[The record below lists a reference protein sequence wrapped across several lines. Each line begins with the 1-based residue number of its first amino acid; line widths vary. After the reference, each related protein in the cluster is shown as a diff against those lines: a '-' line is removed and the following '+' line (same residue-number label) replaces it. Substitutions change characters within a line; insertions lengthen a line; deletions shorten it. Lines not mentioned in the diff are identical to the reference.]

1 MKNMIFLAVFAVTYS
16 WPNSS
21 FKQRI
26 IIVEAESFA
35 GQEKSE
41 VRQWTIEEDSAASGG
56 AYIHIVPDT
65 RVTDKDSLVNGVN
78 FSNLPG
84 KMAVISYPVRISK
97 PGRYY
102 VWVRAFSSGAEDNSV
117 HVGLNGTWPASGARM
132 QWCEGKNAWKWGS
145 KQRTQKN
152 HCGEPYLIY
161 LDVAKPGKHIVQFSM
176 REDGFRMDQ
185 FLLSLDKAFDPEKSG
200 PNAPLLPKRTKHLR
214 Y

>member
-1 MKNMIFLAVFAVTYS
+1 MIFLAVFAVTYS

-97 PGRYY
+97 P
-102 VWVRAFSSGAEDNSV
+102 
-117 HVGLNGTWPASGARM
+117 ASGARM